1 MFESGLLSGDGF
13 SELRI
18 WLVKGAGLKLDL
30 VNCARLGG
38 VDSEGWSNWS

>member
-1 MFESGLLSGDGF
+1 MFDSGLLRGDGF

-18 WLVKGAGLKLDL
+18 WLVEGAGLKLDL

-38 VDSEGWSNWS
+38 VDSEG